1 MTCDDEQVD
10 SQFLPE
16 LAGTNEF
23 NTKGSPYSLR
33 VSGLRQVLHD
43 SVTGDRFELH
53 VERDLIIPRGSFV
66 AIHGPS
72 GCGKTTLL
80 TVIGLLR
87 CCTPDSEL
95 QRFEMWFR
103 HSDRP
108 LDLRD
113 IWKEGRQRQAMRIR
127 RRHLGFALQ
136 TGELISSLNVA
147 ENIATPLQINGESRR
162 ACRNRVLTLLD
173 AFGISGLENR
183 RLKNLSLGQY
193 QRVALARAIAHDP
206 ELIFVDEPT
215 ASLNRETARAALQE
229 LKVLT
234 EGHSTVMMITHE
246 EDLAREFC
254 DLIIELEPVSG
265 HPAGRVKSFFRNP
278 APRRIDD
285 GRH

>member
-1 MTCDDEQVD
+1 LEDY
-10 SQFLPE
+10 L
-16 LAGTNEF
+16 GT
-23 NTKGSPYSLR
+23 
-33 VSGLRQVLHD
+33 
-43 SVTGDRFELH
+43 DRFLY
-53 VERDLIIPRGSFV
+53 LYMACGIV
-66 AIHGPS
+66 AGLGWLMISGAGPAVCIGAS
-72 GCGKTTLL
+72 GAVFG
-80 TVIGLLR
+80 I
-87 CCTPDSEL
+87 
-95 QRFEMWFR
+95 
-103 HSDRP
+103 
-108 LDLRD
+108 
-113 IWKEGRQRQAMRIR
+113 AAAYA
-127 RRHLGFALQ
+127 AL
-136 TGELISSLNVA
+136 N
-147 ENIATPLQINGESRR
+147 P
-162 ACRNRVLTLLD
+162 NRVLTLLD